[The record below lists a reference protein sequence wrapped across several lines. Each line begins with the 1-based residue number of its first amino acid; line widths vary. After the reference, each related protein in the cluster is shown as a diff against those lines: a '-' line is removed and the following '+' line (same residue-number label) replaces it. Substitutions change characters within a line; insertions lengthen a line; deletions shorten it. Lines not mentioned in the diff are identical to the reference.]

1 MNTMND
7 KLLTYRYPRTLAEAS
22 SRYLCDGEDA
32 RAIHGPYRRPLV
44 SDDRIAI
51 VAVIV
56 CLIGIGVGF
65 LRGVA

>member
-1 MNTMND
+1 MD
-7 KLLTYRYPRTLAEAS
+7 KLTYRYPRTLAEAA

-44 SDDRIAI
+44 TDARIAI

-56 CLIGIGVGF
+56 CLIGIVAGF
-65 LRGVA
+65 LLF

>member
-1 MNTMND
+1 MND

-44 SDDRIAI
+44 ADTWIGIA
-51 VAVIV
+51 AVIV
-56 CLIGIGVGF
+56 CLVGLAVGMVRGI
-65 LRGVA
+65 A

>member
-1 MNTMND
+1 MND

-44 SDDRIAI
+44 ADTW
-51 VAVIV
+51 
-56 CLIGIGVGF
+56 IGIAVTLVTLGAIIGV
-65 LRGVA
+65 LS